1 MTQDNEGNDALD
13 LKLNLLK
20 NFRKQSV
27 NNAWTR
33 PHSRCMV
40 GYIRIIHTLVKYLY
54 IIHPTNSSSQFK
66 GF

>member
-27 NNAWTR
+27 NNELDLTTDAWW
-33 PHSRCMV
+33 V
-40 GYIRIIHTLVKYLY
+40 I
-54 IIHPTNSSSQFK
+54 
-66 GF
+66 

>member
-27 NNAWTR
+27 NNGLYLTTDAWW
-33 PHSRCMV
+33 V
-40 GYIRIIHTLVKYLY
+40 I
-54 IIHPTNSSSQFK
+54 
-66 GF
+66 

>member
-27 NNAWTR
+27 KNGLDLTTDAWW
-33 PHSRCMV
+33 V
-40 GYIRIIHTLVKYLY
+40 I
-54 IIHPTNSSSQFK
+54 
-66 GF
+66 